1 MPKHTKGLLERLQ
14 QGPVICAEGYLF
26 ECERRGYLQIGDFVP
41 EVVLEHPEVVKQ
53 LHREF
58 VRAGSDV
65 VLAFTYYA
73 HREKMRAIGREAD
86 LEKINKKALE
96 IAKKVAD
103 ETGTLLAGDICNTWI
118 YDPKNHD
125 ETAKTVYDMF
135 EEQVAWAK
143 EYGVDFVV
151 AETIDYVGEMR
162 EAVRAIKKH
171 NLPAVATF
179 AILDSQKTKDGY
191 AWDEALK
198 MTEEEGADVVG
209 FNCNAGPDTILPI
222 LKKVRPHVKYLAAVP
237 VPYQTSDKFPTMQRF
252 TRKDGKL
259 SYTADFDEYLCG
271 RYEVAEFTKKANEI
285 GVDFI
290 GLCCGNAPH
299 FTRSMAEAL
308 GRITEASKYSPDMS
322 HHPRFGTNQ
331 KLKEAEEMKDYAR
344 KFENH

>member
-1 MPKHTKGLLERLQ
+1 MTSKQNRFLEKIQ
-14 QGPVICAEGYLF
+14 EGPVICAEGYLF

-41 EVVLEHPEVVKQ
+41 EVVLEHPEVVEQ

-73 HREKMRAIGREAD
+73 HREKMRAIGREQD

-103 ETGTLLAGDICNTWI
+103 ETRTLLAGDICNTWL
-118 YDPKNHD
+118 YDPNNHE
-125 ETAKTVYDMF
+125 ETTARISAMF
-135 EEQVAWAK
+135 DEQVAWAK
-143 EYGVDFVV
+143 EYDVDFVV
-151 AETIDYVGEMR
+151 AETIDYVGEMV

-179 AILDSQKTKDGY
+179 AVLDAEKTKDGY
-191 AWDEALK
+191 SWEEAVKLVQN
-198 MTEEEGADVVG
+198 EGADVVG
-209 FNCNAGPDTILPI
+209 FNCNVGPETLLP
-222 LKKVRPHVKYLAAVP
+222 LLTRVRPHVKYLAAVP
-237 VPYQTSDKFPTMQRF
+237 VPYQTSKEFPTMQRF

-271 RYEVAEFTKKANEI
+271 RYEIADFTKQAADLGI
-285 GVDFI
+285 DFI

-308 GRITEASKYSPDMS
+308 GRVTEASKYSPDMS

-331 KLKEAEEMKDYAR
+331 KLKEAESIDGMAGS
-344 KFENH
+344 F